1 MLACFLTILSFA
13 PVVFATTAIEYWI
26 KPDELTEI
34 GIRLETSH
42 P

>member
-1 MLACFLTILSFA
+1 MLACFLTVLFFL
-13 PVVFATTAIEYWI
+13 PVVFTRAAIEYWVT
-26 KPDELTEI
+26 PDELTEI